1 MTIEELSVA
10 TGVPR
15 RTIRYYVQNHLLAP
29 PEGERRWARYTDA
42 HKARLREIV
51 ERRAAGESLD
61 DIRMSAGSPRTLRS
75 RGPARALAASGLL
88 KKTRRAGTPSPAD
101 ASSPAGAATPETV
114 RRFTPR
120 PGVEVLVS
128 DDALSQ
134 AGHEDDLAL
143 DAALAAI
150 FRDLGF

>member
-1 MTIEELSVA
+1 
-10 TGVPR
+10 VPR
-15 RTIRYYVQNHLLAP
+15 RTIRYYVQKDLLAP

-61 DIRMSAGSPRTLRS
+61 DIRMPASSPRTLPS
-75 RGPARALAASGLL
+75 RGPATALAASEPL
-88 KKTRRAGTPSPAD
+88 KKTPRAGAPSPAG

-128 DDALSQ
+128 DDALSR
-134 AGHEDDLAL
+134 AGHEDDLMLA
-143 DAALAAI
+143 AALVAA
-150 FRDLGF
+150 FRKLGF